1 MIGYGG
7 PLEGEGVSSF
17 LFVFS
22 SLVTFPSSKDTQPK
36 LVVHFSIHRHAQTTQ
51 QDTMPKPDTMARMQS
66 TTLDHQKGN
75 KLWVHDAVPRHYH
88 YHPFSTQVS
97 GITPEGGGG

>member
-1 MIGYGG
+1 
-7 PLEGEGVSSF
+7 
-17 LFVFS
+17 
-22 SLVTFPSSKDTQPK
+22 
-36 LVVHFSIHRHAQTTQ
+36 
-51 QDTMPKPDTMARMQS
+51 MPKADTMARMQS

-97 GITPEGGGG
+97 GITPEGRASLCRPPPTPPTECLGA